1 MFKTFTI
8 TEQHYFKQFMGIA
21 NTLVLAFVVLMW
33 SGHVAAEGNCP
44 PGYYPIGGQ
53 GLQGCAPI
61 PSGGSNGGGGGGGGT
76 YKWEPSLWEKR
87 WGAIAEDKA
96 APSRPTGYAQA
107 TRTERGAKKVALEN
121 CQKKGGKN
129 CEVIFTYNNKCVA
142 LADPTQGGQESVIR
156 IDRTPAGAKA
166 LAAYECQS
174 KNKQECKV
182 VYSAC
187 STYYEPGA
195 SIFYWW

>member
-8 TEQHYFKQFMGIA
+8 AEQHYLKQFMGIA

-33 SGHVAAEGNCP
+33 SGPCGRR
-44 PGYYPIGGQ
+44 GQ
-53 GLQGCAPI
+53 LSSWLLSNWWAKACKGVAPI
-61 PSGGSNGGGGGGGGT
+61 PSGGSNGGGGGGT

-129 CEVIFTYNNKCVA
+129 CEVIFTYNNKCVC
-142 LADPTQGGQESVIR
+142 LG
-156 IDRTPAGAKA
+156 
-166 LAAYECQS
+166 
-174 KNKQECKV
+174 
-182 VYSAC
+182 
-187 STYYEPGA
+187 
-195 SIFYWW
+195 